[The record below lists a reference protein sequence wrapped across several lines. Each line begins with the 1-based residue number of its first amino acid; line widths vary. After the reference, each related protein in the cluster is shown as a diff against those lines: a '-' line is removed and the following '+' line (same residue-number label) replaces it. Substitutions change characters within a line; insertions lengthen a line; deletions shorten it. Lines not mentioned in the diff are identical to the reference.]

1 MKQDARTTLAKNAT
15 HLFEGTVRKHQCL
28 SISKVRGKDP
38 NFFILTHISCVRPKN
53 LQPSHS
59 FKYRGI
65 SYFIQRAKETHGGDL
80 HCVIASGGNAALAAA
95 CAAHILQVKCTVFIP
110 EGVTK
115 STLDLL
121 KRESAEVVVTGRFYA
136 EALEAA
142 KQVVATDSNA

>member
-1 MKQDARTTLAKNAT
+1 MLAPLWQKTPLIYSRALSENTNASVYLKLEVRT
-15 HLFEGTVRKHQCL
+15 Q
-28 SISKVRGKDP
+28 ISQ
-38 NFFILTHISCVRPKN
+38 FLHISHVRFKN

-65 SYFIQRAKETHGGDL
+65 SYFIQRAKETRGGDL

-142 KQVVATDSNA
+142 KQVVATDGNA

>member
-1 MKQDARTTLAKNAT
+1 MLAPLWQKTPLIYSRALSENTNASVYLKLEVRT
-15 HLFEGTVRKHQCL
+15 R
-28 SISKVRGKDP
+28 ISP
-38 NFFILTHISCVRPKN
+38 FLHISHVRPKN